1 MQLIDLVLIVNY
13 LKICFV
19 AKECTGILLFRSY
32 RNLNLQFLNINDDE
46 INMSDYEINYLTL
59 ILMFLLILM
68 LLNIPIGIN
77 IIRIIL

>member
-1 MQLIDLVLIVNY
+1 MFAIDRFSFNCELSENL
-13 LKICFV
+13 
-19 AKECTGILLFRSY
+19 GILLFRSY